1 MMKYQRK
8 SYNDFRKTYPL
19 PKAKIYIKIDKK
31 HKEMNKM
38 ILYAAILETIDPKK
52 DAEILDVHKAYLQK
66 YIDEGKIFAK
76 GPFTDHSGG
85 LVIYKVDSL
94 EEAKKLAENDPAIL
108 EKSRTLTLKEWRSN
122 IE

>member
-1 MMKYQRK
+1 
-8 SYNDFRKTYPL
+8 
-19 PKAKIYIKIDKK
+19 
-31 HKEMNKM
+31 M

-85 LVIYKVDSL
+85 LVIYKVDSY
-94 EEAKKLAENDPAIL
+94 EEAKKLAENDPAVL